1 MKVIYENLDDY
12 RYEIEDNRR
21 DIDIYKDIIDN
32 SSVDI
37 EDNINNFSSKG
48 VYNKIWDYNREVK
61 CVRYNSKGTYI
72 ISHDNDKSV
81 CINIRGIR

>member
-1 MKVIYENLDDY
+1 MQILKLVILKVRYKNLDDY

-32 SSVDI
+32 SSVDV

-48 VYNKIWDYNREVK
+48 VYNKI
-61 CVRYNSKGTYI
+61 
-72 ISHDNDKSV
+72 
-81 CINIRGIR
+81 